1 MLVCFSSG
9 SKSHLGKVALIDS
22 SYNYSFGGFIGQ
34 ITSNQSIF
42 FKYLFYNLVSDKYK
56 TYILELTDGININNL
71 KIKDLQEYK
80 IPPPLLFEQKRI
92 VVILDKVFK
101 AIDLAKINAEQNL
114 KNVQELF
121 ESYLQNIFENKN
133 DDWVEKTLN
142 EISDNL
148 DKQRIPI
155 TKKDRKEGEIPYY
168 GASGIVDYVED
179 FLFDENLLCISE
191 DGANLLVRTYPIAFS
206 INGKTW
212 VNNHAH
218 ILRFKKITT
227 QKFIELYLNSIK
239 LDDFISG
246 MAQPKL
252 NQTQLNKIP
261 IPFSPMEQQKQIVK
275 KLNTLQ
281 TETKKLETIYQQK
294 LDNLSELKKS
304 ILQKAFSGE
313 L

>member
-1 MLVCFSSG
+1 M
-9 SKSHLGKVALIDS
+9 ALIDS